1 MIARSVWRTANL
13 YPGSAFGKLV
23 RLPLRLVPPNTE
35 IPILAGPLRGLKW
48 ISDSSNATCWMG
60 VYESAKQQAFAR
72 IVKPGDVVFD
82 LGANVGFYTLL
93 ASRLVGKAGRV
104 FAFEPSPRNV
114 WYLRRHLQINAIKNC
129 EVSTAA
135 VWSQRGIARFEISAL
150 PVTGHITNEI
160 SSAGYEVETVS
171 LDGLLSEGLVSEPAV
186 IKCDIEGGEID
197 LLELADLTGFNKI
210 LMEIHYWAGREA
222 INRLIRKLIL
232 DGFSVNFDM
241 SFGSIV
247 TMHRGL
253 VPPRSPA

>member
-13 YPGSAFGKLV
+13 YPGSAFGKMV

-35 IPILAGPLRGLKW
+35 IPILAGPMRGLKW

-60 VYESAKQQAFAR
+60 VYESAKQQDFAK

-104 FAFEPSPRNV
+104 FAFEPSPRNL
-114 WYLRRHLQINAIKNC
+114 WYLRRHLQLNAIKNC

-135 VWSQRGIARFEISAL
+135 VSSQQGIARFEISAL

-171 LDGLLSEGLVSEPAV
+171 LDGLLGEGLVPEPNV
-186 IKCDIEGGEID
+186 IKCDIEGGEFAALLGARTTLLKCKPVILLATHGPEVHQRSCELLKELGYRLRSLAPSQD
-197 LLELADLTGFNKI
+197 LRTTDEVVAEPI
-210 LMEIHYWAGREA
+210 
-222 INRLIRKLIL
+222 
-232 DGFSVNFDM
+232 
-241 SFGSIV
+241 
-247 TMHRGL
+247 
-253 VPPRSPA
+253 